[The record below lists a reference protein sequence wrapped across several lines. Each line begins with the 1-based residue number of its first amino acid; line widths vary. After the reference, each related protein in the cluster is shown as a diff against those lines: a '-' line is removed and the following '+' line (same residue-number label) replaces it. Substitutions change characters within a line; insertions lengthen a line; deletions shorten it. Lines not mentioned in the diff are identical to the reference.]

1 MQIRPYFYGFKA
13 FFGEFWMSF
22 DGIGFFGADVQGT
35 VCGES
40 IIGDDGSGGVL
51 NTIVTDRVFLMPVEM
66 F

>member
-1 MQIRPYFYGFKA
+1 MTEFGFL
-13 FFGEFWMSF
+13 
-22 DGIGFFGADVQGT
+22 GADVQGT
-35 VCGES
+35 FCGES